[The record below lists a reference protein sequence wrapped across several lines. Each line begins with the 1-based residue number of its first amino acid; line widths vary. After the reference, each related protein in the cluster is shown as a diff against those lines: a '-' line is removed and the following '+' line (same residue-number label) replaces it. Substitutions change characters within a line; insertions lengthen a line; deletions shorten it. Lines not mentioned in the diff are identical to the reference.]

1 MKQFTPSTCPS
12 FEEEEKSRSR
22 RYKAGHRRF
31 IGYKGEGRDED
42 EDESSDD
49 DDNES
54 SDDDDNEKQQEEEPE
69 LVNLPV
75 LLRGASQNFYD
86 G

>member
-31 IGYKGEGRDED
+31 IGYKGEGRDKD
-42 EDESSDD
+42 ED
-49 DDNES
+49 ES